1 MVTSYELY
9 QLVQDFCGATGR
21 KRRNLEAK
29 IATQIPRLKGL
40 ARANNH
46 LYFDDYDELLN
57 DVIREVL
64 ETICSEYDPSQSN
77 LATWINEIKRLKYRV
92 KELYPSPNKDDSYS
106 YELGEEPPEPAP
118 HSAKQEYN
126 QVAKKSSKR
135 PDSLNRIIGQ
145 GSSQELGSSYEDFL
159 ADPTLSGL
167 DILIEVEQNALSK
180 AGYKPVYKLI
190 AYLESDPDQILQR
203 RIPKDLDNNPCPV
216 CNDHELA
223 KLLYLDLLKNGESL
237 DEAKFDIKITK
248 LAEQYNIN
256 YNTLYSR
263 IKHPV
268 RPGTIQNFILGF
280 GVEFGLVSDELKAAI
295 EADQDK
301 LLSTCAVKNH
311 PGCNGLFLARRK
323 LPLFTPSPLS
333 FEAITQEVN
342 QAYGYTL
349 KPRQVENHWQNYC
362 YPRLGQLARS
372 LGYQTFLNAGVES

>member
-9 QLVQDFCGATGR
+9 PLIQDFCSATGR

-29 IATQIPRLKGL
+29 IATQIPRLKSL
-40 ARANNH
+40 ARVNNH
-46 LYFDDYDELLN
+46 LYFDAYDELLN
-57 DVIREVL
+57 DVIYEVL
-64 ETICSEYDPSQSN
+64 ETVCSEYDPSQGN

-92 KELYPSPNKDDSYS
+92 NELYPKPKADDSHS
-106 YELGEEPPEPAP
+106 HEIGQESPESK
-118 HSAKQEYN
+118 HQSAKQEYN
-126 QVAKKSSKR
+126 QIANQSSKR
-135 PDSLNRIIGQ
+135 PDSLSRMVGQ
-145 GSSQELGSSYEDFL
+145 GGYPDSGASYEDFL

-167 DILIEVEQNALSK
+167 DALIAAEPDTLSK
-180 AGYKPVYKLI
+180 AGYKPVCKLI
-190 AYLESDPDQILQR
+190 AYLKSDPDQILQR
-203 RIPKDLDNNPCPV
+203 RIPKRLDNTPCPA
-216 CNDHELA
+216 CSDHELA
-223 KLLYLDLLKNGESL
+223 KLLYLDLLENGESL

-248 LAEQYNIN
+248 LAEQYKIN

-280 GVEFGLVSDELKAAI
+280 GVEFGLVSDKLKAAI
-295 EADQDK
+295 EADQDE
-301 LLSTCAVKNH
+301 LLSTCAIKNH
-311 PGCNGLFLARRK
+311 PGCNGLFLAQRR
-323 LPLFTPSPLS
+323 LPLLIPSPLS